1 MAIVIKCPDGCKWEL
16 DLVKVEKNGS
26 ELFLHVTCYICG
38 KDYSGFLIEDRIGK
52 ISESDQRERR

>member
-16 DLVKVEKNGS
+16 DLVKVEKKNS
-26 ELFLHVTCYICG
+26 ELFLHVTCYACG

-52 ISESDQRERR
+52 ISESDLSRKC